1 MVDKSPVEGHG
12 YNNILLFFPQYTDNS
27 NKSRQIRKV
36 IQFFYFSFPQESNS
50 TNTIIKDLWISFIFK
65 NCFVPNISVAIYF
78 HLYLQLSIKPAGI
91 ARKVKLPL
99 DIVIG
104 TVPISSLQSPRTSYH
119 PLPSTVSDN
128 SCPFPFFEN
137 VSDQVC
143 LTDKLSLQHMIPTAP
158 PWEEDDDIPWQ
169 S

>member
-1 MVDKSPVEGHG
+1 MFLI
-12 YNNILLFFPQYTDNS
+12 NWMLLFCCCEREMPWMNREDIYEFHCFP
-27 NKSRQIRKV
+27 KV
-36 IQFFYFSFPQESNS
+36 VLFH
-50 TNTIIKDLWISFIFK
+50 D
-65 NCFVPNISVAIYF
+65 ISVSIYF
-78 HLYLQLSIKPAGI
+78 HLYLQLAIKPAGI

-104 TVPISSLQSPRTSYH
+104 TVPISNLQSPRTSYH